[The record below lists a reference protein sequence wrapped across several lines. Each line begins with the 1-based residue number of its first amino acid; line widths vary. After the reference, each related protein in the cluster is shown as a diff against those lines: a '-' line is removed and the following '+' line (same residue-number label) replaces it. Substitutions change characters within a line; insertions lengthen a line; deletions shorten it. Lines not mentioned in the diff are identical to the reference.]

1 MASLVTVFN
10 VNPLNSCLSRL
21 NGMPVCRYYA
31 NSLEC
36 TLQNEQV
43 NLTAVIVVNLTGG
56 NLVIYDSLG
65 GRLWIEILG
74 VSANG
79 FAQLASRI
87 WGRDYGTSV
96 KICDEGQY
104 DYPLILTYSQV
115 SARIAW
121 VNYCKLY

>member
-1 MASLVTVFN
+1 
-10 VNPLNSCLSRL
+10 
-21 NGMPVCRYYA
+21 MPVCRYYA